1 MSDEMSEE
9 VPGDPRRHQEA
20 TGGAKRPQE
29 ATGGDRR
36 PQAAKSDTPMSEN
49 LLLVEARWP
58 VSPRNDECFTFL
70 ATVTLQG
77 VKICF
82 SSRRGGRFLGETTP

>member
-58 VSPRNDECFTFL
+58 VSPRNDFRV
-70 ATVTLQG
+70 AKN
-77 VKICF
+77 VKH
-82 SSRRGGRFLGETTP
+82 SSKSRGSA

>member
-9 VPGDPRRHQEA
+9 VPGGPRRHQEA

-49 LLLVEARWP
+49 LLLVEAKR
-58 VSPRNDECFTFL
+58 RFLLEICFSSRRRL
-70 ATVTLQG
+70 KVTLQG
-77 VKICF
+77 SKICF

>member
-20 TGGAKRPQE
+20 TGG
-29 ATGGDRR
+29 DRR

-49 LLLVEARWP
+49 VLLVEAKR
-58 VSPRNDECFTFL
+58 RFLLEICFSSRRRL
-70 ATVTLQG
+70 KVTLQR